1 MYYGIKG
8 KPGFLHSA
16 CLDEYCAKHARYD
29 AHDRIISHPQVESMT
44 PTPPRGK
51 CILCGGWLAEVAISF
66 NERAARALA
75 SKPADLRK
83 RLQAARAVLNF
94 DVARLFGKG
103 RFDFH
108 GERLVGENGLVLQW
122 RVRLFPNRPVDYH
135 NQQTNCGCVVLEKL
149 VNDI

>member
-16 CLDEYCAKHARYD
+16 CLDEYCTSTPSHTARPHHQPTANRIHDPD
-29 AHDRIISHPQVESMT
+29 AV
-44 PTPPRGK
+44 RGK
-51 CILCGGWLAEVAISF
+51 CILCDGWLAELAISF

-83 RLQAARAVLNF
+83 RLQDAKSVLTREY
-94 DVARLFGKG
+94 AKRFGKG

-108 GERLVGENGLVLQW
+108 GKRLVGENGLILQW
-122 RVRLFPNRPVDYH
+122 LTRMYPDQPISYR
-135 NQQTNCGCVVLEKL
+135 NQQTNRGTVVRLEII
-149 VNDI
+149 D